1 MHSIVQDLRYA
12 ARQLSRSP
20 GFALTALITLALGV
34 GITAAVYSVIETVL
48 LEPLPYPEADR
59 LVGLAFTFPHEKPNA
74 EQAGASADF
83 VREHA
88 QAFDTSAVMDDGA
101 QAVNLAVN
109 GSRAQQATSLRVS
122 EGYFRTLGA
131 SPALGR
137 VFTADEDRPNGAR
150 VAVLSDALWARL
162 FNRDRSVVGR
172 TIHINEDSFTV
183 VGVMPASFAV
193 SAETAPG
200 VLATPELWQPLQL
213 SPKDPVYDGDNFQMI
228 ARMKPGVTVAQ
239 AEAELKTLQGAFYQ
253 QHPAYL
259 KWVDDDKS
267 LHDFR
272 VWKLQEV
279 LTGNVQ
285 RSLWTVLGAVVA
297 VLLVACL
304 NLAGLVIA
312 RSLRRGREMAVR
324 AALGASRGQLLR
336 LLLCEGLLLGICG
349 GALAL
354 AVTQAAIWLLL
365 HAAPLAIPALR
376 GTPRMELTALSVF
389 GAALASTIIF
399 SLLPAW
405 IILREQGS
413 GMRLGHASAGETV
426 SQARLS
432 RALVVAQVALA
443 MLLVSTA
450 SVLVGTFVKLRS
462 QPSGVEPKQLT
473 IFQVTL
479 KGDRYAK
486 SLPTAQ
492 FVNKVLDELR
502 GVPGVDGVTAIHGL
516 PLDRG
521 LNISGYPPGRPELG
535 RTVQFRAVAPE
546 YFKVMGIAQL
556 AGRDLSASDGAE
568 TDPVVVIGETM
579 AKRWWPGRS
588 PVGEMLHVG
597 TEKSWRI
604 VGVAGDVRNRSLVDT
619 DGMLVYVPLSQLPDG
634 FTELLNDYIPATFAV
649 RTAAHVP
656 LAEVVQRAV
665 TKADPEVPVAKLATM
680 QAMIDETIREPRFF
694 SLLAMGFSGFALVL
708 TVIGLFGLLSYQVTQ
723 RTREIGVRMA
733 LGADRAAIMRSYMGR
748 GVSLAG
754 LGVVLGCAVTWMMR
768 PVVAHLLLDAG
779 VDTGAGAAHVVMN
792 ATLAVLVAAA
802 SVVAASMAASWLPA
816 RRAASIEPMQ
826 ALRAE

>member
-1 MHSIVQDLRYA
+1 MMHSIVQDIRYA
-12 ARQLSRSP
+12 ARQLRKSP
-20 GFALTALITLALGV
+20 GFTITALTTLALGV
-34 GITAAVYSVIETVL
+34 GITAAVYSVIQTVL

-74 EQAGASADF
+74 EQAGSSADF
-83 VREHA
+83 VRGHA
-88 QAFDTSAVMDDGA
+88 QAFDASAVMDDGA

-109 GSRAQQATSLRVS
+109 GGRAQQATSLRVS

-137 VFTADEDRPNGAR
+137 AFTADEDRPNGAR

-162 FNRDRSVVGR
+162 FNRDTSVVGR

-239 AEAELKTLQGAFYQ
+239 AQAELKTLQGAFYQ
-253 QHPAYL
+253 QHPRYL
-259 KWVDDDKS
+259 KWVNDDKA
-267 LHDFR
+267 LRDFR

-297 VLLVACL
+297 VLLVVCL

-336 LLLCEGLLLGICG
+336 LLLCEGLLLGVCG
-349 GALAL
+349 GVLAL
-354 AVTQAAIWLLL
+354 AVTQAAIGLL
-365 HAAPLAIPALR
+365 HASPLAIPALR
-376 GTPRMELTALSVF
+376 GMPGLGLTAVAVF
-389 GAALASTIIF
+389 GTALASTILF

-405 IILREQGS
+405 MILPEQRS
-413 GMRLGHASAGETV
+413 GMRLGHAPAGETV

-450 SVLVGTFVKLRS
+450 SALVGTFVKLRS

-479 KGDRYAK
+479 RGDRYVK
-486 SLPTAQ
+486 TLPTAQ

-521 LNISGYPPGRPELG
+521 LNISGSPPGRPQLG

-556 AGRDLSASDGAE
+556 TGRDLRANDRAE

-588 PVGEMLHVG
+588 PVGEYIRIG
-597 TEKSWRI
+597 NEKNWRI
-604 VGVAGDVRNRSLVDT
+604 VGVVADVRNRTLLDT
-619 DGMLVYVPLSQLPDG
+619 DGMLVYAPLSQLSDG
-634 FTELLNDYIPATFAV
+634 FTELLNSWIPATFAV
-649 RTAAHVP
+649 RTAAHIS
-656 LAEVVQRAV
+656 LAEAAQRAV
-665 TKADPEVPVAKLATM
+665 AKADPEVPVAKLATM

-694 SLLAMGFSGFALVL
+694 SLLAAGFSGFALVL

-733 LGADRAAIMRSYMGR
+733 LGADRAAIMRGYMGR

-768 PVVAHLLLDAG
+768 PVVAYLLLDAG

-816 RRAASIEPMQ
+816 RRAASVEPMQ

>member
-1 MHSIVQDLRYA
+1 MYSIFQDFRYA
-12 ARQLSRSP
+12 ARQLRKSP
-20 GFALTALITLALGV
+20 GFTITALTTLALGV
-34 GITAAVYSVIETVL
+34 GITAAVYSVVQTVL

-59 LVGLAFTFPHEKPNA
+59 LVGVAFTFPHEKANA
-74 EQAGASADF
+74 EQAGSSADF

-88 QAFDTSAVMDDGA
+88 QAFDASAVMDDGA

-109 GSRAQQATSLRVS
+109 GGHAQQATSLRVS

-137 VFTADEDRPNGAR
+137 VFTADEDLPSGAR

-162 FNRDRSVVGR
+162 FNRDTSVVGR

-200 VLATPELWQPLQL
+200 VLATPELWQPLRL

-239 AEAELKTLQGAFYQ
+239 AQAELKTLQGAFYQ
-253 QHPAYL
+253 QHPSYL

-285 RSLWTVLGAVVA
+285 RSLWTVLGAVAA

-336 LLLCEGLLLGICG
+336 LLLCEGLLLAGCG
-349 GALAL
+349 GVLAL
-354 AVTQAAIWLLL
+354 AVTQAAIGLLL

-376 GTPRMELTALSVF
+376 GTPGMGLPAVAVFGTALV
-389 GAALASTIIF
+389 STIFF

-405 IILREQGS
+405 MILREQRG
-413 GMRLGHASAGETV
+413 GMRLGHASVGETV

-486 SLPTAQ
+486 TLPTAQ
-492 FVNKVLDELR
+492 FVNKVLDALR
-502 GVPGVDGVTAIHGL
+502 EVPGVDGVTAIHGL

-521 LNISGYPPGRPELG
+521 LNISGYPPSRPELG

-556 AGRDLSASDGAE
+556 AGRDLSASDRGE

-619 DGMLVYVPLSQLPDG
+619 DGMLVYAPLSQLPDG

-649 RTAAHVP
+649 RTGAHVS
-656 LAEVVQRAV
+656 LAEAVQRAV
-665 TKADPEVPVAKLATM
+665 AKADPEVPVAKLATM

-694 SLLAMGFSGFALVL
+694 SLLATGFSGFALVL

-733 LGADRAAIMRSYMGR
+733 LGADRMAILRAFLGR
-748 GVSLAG
+748 GLAVSVA
-754 LGVVLGCAVTWMMR
+754 GVVIGFAVTWLMR
-768 PVVAHLLLDAG
+768 PVIAHVLTDSGVDGSSGGPHIVMSGVVASALAAG
-779 VDTGAGAAHVVMN
+779 VI
-792 ATLAVLVAAA
+792 LVATM
-802 SVVAASMAASWLPA
+802 VASWMPA
-816 RRAASIEPMQ
+816 RRAASVEPMQ